1 MAENVNTNPTGM
13 NNGEQEEM
21 SFLNI
26 LNISSLLIINWKWFV
41 LSILL
46 CLGIAYTYLRY
57 TTPVYQATAK
67 VLINDDKDTR
77 SRRSSLNT
85 TTLGMMSNSQ
95 GVENEMVI
103 ISSRSIALDVVKKLK
118 LYTTYTHQGRIVD
131 RLMYKTQPLV
141 VDIDAKSL
149 EKLKMPI
156 TLNIK
161 YEKGKYN
168 IHGQYTVVRKNEYEQ
183 NIYEPREINTS
194 LPNIPARIRTSVG
207 YLTFLVNSESTSHMK
222 DGETMIVRIVPPE
235 QAASSFA
242 GRLSVQQVGK
252 ATSILSLTYTDI
264 SVGRARD
271 YLQQLVKSY
280 NDDSN
285 NDKNI
290 IAARTEEFINN
301 RLEKINAELGM
312 TEGQLESFKRRNRV
326 VELDMTAANAFSQ
339 STSYDQKLADMSTQ
353 IALLNSIS
361 DYMDMPQNKYQTL
374 PSNVGLTDQAAS
386 SLINTYNQIVL
397 ERNRLLRTANENSP
411 TVIPLTEQLNDLT
424 GSIRRA
430 MSQARNNYEI
440 QRRAMQ
446 SQYSKYNA
454 QVQQSPMQERIL
466 NEIGR
471 QQEVRS
477 GLYLMLLQKREEN
490 SIELAATADKG
501 KLIDSPAYSGKISPK
516 NNMIYFGAF
525 GIGFAIPFIIILLMQ
540 LLRYKIEGRN
550 DVERLTSLPILAD
563 IPVASEVAK
572 GKADIVVKENKNNMM
587 EEVFRSLR
595 TNLQFMLKD
604 DEKTIML
611 TSNTSGEGK
620 TFIAAN
626 LAVSFALLGKKVV
639 LVGLDIRKP
648 RLSTLFDIN
657 DKNKGITRILVHDN
671 PTLADVREQIAPSE
685 VNVNLDLLMAGP
697 IPPNPAELLQRDSL
711 DKIFDIL
718 KQEYDYIIVDTA
730 PVGLV
735 TDTLSIG
742 RVSSAS
748 VFVSRADYTPKS
760 AFGFINELSE
770 SGKLPNS
777 AIVINAVDLSK
788 RKYGYYYGYGRYG
801 KYGKYVSYKANG
813 AYGRYGKRYGSYGHY
828 GDYTMS
834 RYGDKDDN
842 SFKR

>member
-1 MAENVNTNPTGM
+1 MAENLNNIPTST

-46 CLGIAYTYLRY
+46 CMSIAYTYLRY

-77 SRRSSLNT
+77 ARRSSLNT
-85 TTLGMMSNSQ
+85 TTLGMMSHSQ

-141 VDIDAKSL
+141 VDIDTKSL
-149 EKLKMPI
+149 DALKMPI
-156 TLNIK
+156 TLNITF
-161 YEKGKYN
+161 EKGKYN
-168 IHGQYTVVRKNEYEQ
+168 IHGQYTVVRKNEFDQ
-183 NIYEPREINTS
+183 NVYEPREIKTT

-207 YLTFLVNSESTSHMK
+207 YLTFLINAESTSQMK
-222 DGETMIVRIVPPE
+222 EGETTIVRIVPPE
-235 QAASSFA
+235 QAAGAFA
-242 GRLSVQQVGK
+242 GRLAVQQVGK
-252 ATSILSLTYTDI
+252 ATTILSLTYTDI
-264 SVGRARD
+264 SVGRASD

-326 VELDMTAANAFSQ
+326 VELDMTASNAFSQ
-339 STSYDQKLADMSTQ
+339 TTNYDQKLADMSTQ

-397 ERNRLLRTANENSP
+397 DRNRLLRTANENSP

-424 GSIRRA
+424 SSIRRA

-446 SQYSKYNA
+446 NQYTKYNA

-501 KLIDSPAYSGKISPK
+501 KLIDSPAFAGQISPK
-516 NNMIYFGAF
+516 TNMIYFSAF
-525 GIGFAIPFIIILLMQ
+525 GIGFAIPFVIILLIQ

-604 DEKTIML
+604 GEKTIML

-626 LAVSFALLGKKVV
+626 LAVSFALLGKKVL

-657 DKNKGITRILVHDN
+657 DKNKGITRILVHDD
-671 PTLADVREQIAPSE
+671 PTWADICEQIAPSE
-685 VNVNLDLLMAGP
+685 VNRNLDLLMAGP

-711 DKIFDIL
+711 DKIFEIL
-718 KQEYDYIIVDTA
+718 RQQYDYIIIDTA

-735 TDTLSIG
+735 TDTLCIG
-742 RVSSAS
+742 RVASAT

-770 SGKLPNS
+770 SEKLPNS

-801 KYGKYVSYKANG
+801 KYGKYVSYKAYG

>member
-1 MAENVNTNPTGM
+1 M
-13 NNGEQEEM
+13 
-21 SFLNI
+21 
-26 LNISSLLIINWKWFV
+26 
-41 LSILL
+41 
-46 CLGIAYTYLRY
+46 
-57 TTPVYQATAK
+57 
-67 VLINDDKDTR
+67 
-77 SRRSSLNT
+77 
-85 TTLGMMSNSQ
+85 
-95 GVENEMVI
+95 
-103 ISSRSIALDVVKKLK
+103 
-118 LYTTYTHQGRIVD
+118 
-131 RLMYKTQPLV
+131 
-141 VDIDAKSL
+141 
-149 EKLKMPI
+149 
-156 TLNIK
+156 
-161 YEKGKYN
+161 
-168 IHGQYTVVRKNEYEQ
+168 
-183 NIYEPREINTS
+183 
-194 LPNIPARIRTSVG
+194 
-207 YLTFLVNSESTSHMK
+207 
-222 DGETMIVRIVPPE
+222 
-235 QAASSFA
+235 
-242 GRLSVQQVGK
+242 
-252 ATSILSLTYTDI
+252 
-264 SVGRARD
+264 
-271 YLQQLVKSY
+271 
-280 NDDSN
+280 
-285 NDKNI
+285 
-290 IAARTEEFINN
+290 
-301 RLEKINAELGM
+301 
-312 TEGQLESFKRRNRV
+312 
-326 VELDMTAANAFSQ
+326 
-339 STSYDQKLADMSTQ
+339 
-353 IALLNSIS
+353 
-361 DYMDMPQNKYQTL
+361 
-374 PSNVGLTDQAAS
+374 
-386 SLINTYNQIVL
+386 L

-501 KLIDSPAYSGKISPK
+501 KLIDSPAYSGKISAK

-572 GKADIVVKENKNNMM
+572 GRADIVVKENKNNMM

-685 VNVNLDLLMAGP
+685 VNANLDLLMAGP

-742 RVSSAS
+742 RVSSAA

-801 KYGKYVSYKANG
+801 KYGKYVSYKAYG